1 ICLLVILG
9 FLCIQNVL
17 SSDIFT
23 SQVGFENL
31 LTTEKLLLSNLE
43 KYVETAQEKLNDIN
57 KVVESLSEQHP
68 ENLENLEDFLKLT
81 EDVDGPKILVSK
93 LEKESKSLSDNDN
106 VMKFEAI

>member
-1 ICLLVILG
+1 MTEKEKILLVILG

-57 KVVESLSEQHP
+57 K
-68 ENLENLEDFLKLT
+68 
-81 EDVDGPKILVSK
+81 
-93 LEKESKSLSDNDN
+93 
-106 VMKFEAI
+106 